1 MTSALR
7 VSLGPKE
14 DEVRDVAVCNCTQGG
29 ETAKCRSQVWM
40 VPDAE
45 RGVLQHEHLLRQDVV
60 RAKAELVEGELE
72 YLRVGLRLL
81 DLGGARFSG
90 KLGLE

>member
-1 MTSALR
+1 MLLSVHR
-7 VSLGPKE
+7 
-14 DEVRDVAVCNCTQGG
+14 GG
-29 ETAKCRSQVWM
+29 GTAKCRSHVWM

-45 RGVLQHEHLLRQDVV
+45 RGVLQDEDLLRRDVV
-60 RAKAELVEGELE
+60 RAEAELVEGELE

-81 DLGGARFSG
+81 DLGGARFNG